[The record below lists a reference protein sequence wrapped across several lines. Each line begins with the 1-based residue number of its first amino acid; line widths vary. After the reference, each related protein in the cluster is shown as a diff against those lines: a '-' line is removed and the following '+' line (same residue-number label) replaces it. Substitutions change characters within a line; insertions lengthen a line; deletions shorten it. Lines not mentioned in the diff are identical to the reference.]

1 MRLFSFKINYEL
13 YIILYPIHYIVLSNI
28 EVIPNSSSARD
39 LYLTLVKAAEE
50 EILLIFPTTISFIRQ
65 EKIGVIQVAKKVAKE
80 LYVQVRI
87 LMPVHESTG
96 QSAQSLRGQNG
107 NAIDVRNIEQT
118 SGTQIT
124 ILVVDRNVS
133 LVMEIRDDSRETF
146 DEAIGLSTY
155 SNSKPG
161 VLSYVAI
168 FENLWK
174 HTELYENI
182 KKSHEQLEV
191 HTKTKTQKEFINLA
205 EYELRTPIQPIA
217 DS

>member
-1 MRLFSFKINYEL
+1 M
-13 YIILYPIHYIVLSNI
+13 YPIQHIVLSNI
-28 EVIPNSSSARD
+28 EVIPNSSRARD

-50 EILLIFPTTISFIRQ
+50 EILLIFPSTNSFIRQ

-80 LYVQVRI
+80 LDVQVRI

-96 QSAQSLRGQNG
+96 QSVQSLRGQNG

-133 LVMEIRDDSRETF
+133 LVMEISYDSRETF

-155 SNSKPG
+155 SNSK
-161 VLSYVAI
+161 
-168 FENLWK
+168 
-174 HTELYENI
+174 
-182 KKSHEQLEV
+182 LEFCL
-191 HTKTKTQKEFINLA
+191 TLP
-205 EYELRTPIQPIA
+205 YLRIYGNKLNYMKI
-217 DS
+217 SRNHMNN

>member
-13 YIILYPIHYIVLSNI
+13 YIILYPIQHIVLSNI
-28 EVIPNSSSARD
+28 EVIPNSSRARD

-50 EILLIFPTTISFIRQ
+50 EISLIFPTTNSFIRQ
-65 EKIGVIQVAKKVAKE
+65 EKIGVIQVTKKVAKE
-80 LYVQVRI
+80 LDVQVRI

-96 QSAQSLRGQNG
+96 QSVQSLRGQNG

-118 SGTQIT
+118 SGTRIT

-155 SNSKPG
+155 SNSKHR
-161 VLSYVAI
+161 VLSYVAM
-168 FENLWK
+168 FENLWNQ
-174 HTELYENI
+174 TELYENI

-191 HTKTKTQKEFINLA
+191 HAKAQKEFINIA
-205 EYELRTPIQPIA
+205 EHELRTPIQPIA

>member
-1 MRLFSFKINYEL
+1 M
-13 YIILYPIHYIVLSNI
+13 SNI
-28 EVIPNSSSARD
+28 EIIPNSSRARD
-39 LYLTLVKAAEE
+39 LYLTLVRAAEE
-50 EILLIFPTTISFIRQ
+50 EILLIFPTTNAFIRQ
-65 EKIGVIQVAKKVAKE
+65 EKIGVIQVTKKVAKE
-80 LYVQVRI
+80 LDVQVRI

-168 FENLWK
+168 FGNLWK
-174 HTELYENI
+174 QTELYANI
-182 KKSHEQLEV
+182 KNSHEQLEI

-217 DS
+217 DSLSV

>member
-13 YIILYPIHYIVLSNI
+13 YIILYPIQHIVLSNI
-28 EVIPNSSSARD
+28 EVIPNSSRARD

-50 EILLIFPTTISFIRQ
+50 EILLIFPTTNSFIRQ
-65 EKIGVIQVAKKVAKE
+65 EKIGVIQVAKKAAKE
-80 LYVQVRI
+80 LDVQVRI

-96 QSAQSLRGQNG
+96 QSVQSLRGQNG

-133 LVMEIRDDSRETF
+133 LVMEIRYDSRETF

-174 HTELYENI
+174 QTELYENI

-191 HTKTKTQKEFINLA
+191 HTKTQKEFINIA
-205 EYELRTPIQPIA
+205 AHELRTPIQPIA

>member
-1 MRLFSFKINYEL
+1 VRLFSFKINYEL

-50 EILLIFPTTISFIRQ
+50 EILLIFPTTNSFIRQ

-96 QSAQSLRGQNG
+96 LSAQSLRGQNG

-168 FENLWK
+168 FGNLWK
-174 HTELYENI
+174 QTELYENI

-191 HTKTKTQKEFINLA
+191 HTRTKTQKEFINLA
-205 EYELRTPIQPIA
+205 EHELRTPIQPIA